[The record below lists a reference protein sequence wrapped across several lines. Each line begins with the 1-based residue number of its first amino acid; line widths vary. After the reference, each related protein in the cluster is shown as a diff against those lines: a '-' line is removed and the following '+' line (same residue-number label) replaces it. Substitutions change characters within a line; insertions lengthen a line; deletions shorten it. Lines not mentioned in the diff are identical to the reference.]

1 MAKRLGDNP
10 LFQETTGTGFDA
22 AKERQA
28 LGIPDPEEGK
38 KRGRPKNEELV
49 RDNPAQEGLTA
60 DWARATFIVRTE
72 VLDKLKDYAYTERL
86 TLKEAVDTALT
97 SFLSDKNDLLKH
109 R

>member
-60 DWARATFIVRTE
+60 DWTPGDLHCTNRGFRQIEGLRLYGAPDLEGSRRQGPY
-72 VLDKLKDYAYTERL
+72 VLPER
-86 TLKEAVDTALT
+86 
-97 SFLSDKNDLLKH
+97 
-109 R
+109 